1 VRRRAGPS
9 VRQHPLIGAVA
20 PLAPRMRTH
29 ETVEIRPMNAEH
41 QTGTPIYKQVAM
53 HIISE
58 ISAHEAKAGA
68 RLPSEDALSQLFG
81 VTRTTVR
88 RSLGDLVQKGL
99 LNKVHGGGTFFRGTD
114 VIEQPLATSMVSFS
128 EALDDLGLAFE
139 TQVIEARRVSRPPE
153 SVTARLEQDGSAY
166 YLRRLR
172 SVNGVPMMLVD
183 CYVGA
188 REFPGL
194 LDRDFSQRRLFSVL
208 SEDYGVEVSHGTR
221 TFAAIAATA
230 ELARCLRVSVSD
242 PLLYAEQTARRA
254 DERAVEVSNIW
265 FSGRHFKL
273 VANLSRPKNE

>member
-1 VRRRAGPS
+1 
-9 VRQHPLIGAVA
+9 
-20 PLAPRMRTH
+20 
-29 ETVEIRPMNAEH
+29 MNAEH

-68 RLPSEDALSQLFG
+68 RLPSEDALSHLFG

-88 RSLGDLVQKGL
+88 RSLGELVQKGL
-99 LNKVHGGGTFFRGTD
+99 LSKVHGGGTFFRGTD

-128 EALDDLGLAFE
+128 EALDDLNLHFE
-139 TQVIEARRVSRPPE
+139 TTVIEARRVNRPSE
-153 SVTARLEQDGSAY
+153 SVRTRLEQDGSVF

-172 SVNGVPMMLVD
+172 SVNGLPMMLVD
-183 CYVGA
+183 CYVPV
-188 REFPGL
+188 RDFPNL
-194 LDRDFSQRRLFSVL
+194 LDQDFRERRLFSVFA
-208 SEDYGVEVSHGTR
+208 EDYGVEVSHGTR
-221 TFAAIAATA
+221 TFSAIAATA
-230 ELARCLRVSVSD
+230 ELARFLKVSVSD

-254 DERAVEVSNIW
+254 DERAVEISNIW

>member
-1 VRRRAGPS
+1 
-9 VRQHPLIGAVA
+9 L
-20 PLAPRMRTH
+20 RTH

-88 RSLGDLVQKGL
+88 RSLGELVQKGL
-99 LNKVHGGGTFFRGTD
+99 LSKVHGGGTFFRGTD

-128 EALDDLGLAFE
+128 EALDDLNLHFE
-139 TQVIEARRVSRPPE
+139 TTVIEARRINRPSE
-153 SVTARLEQDGSAY
+153 TVRTRLEQDGSVF

-172 SVNGVPMMLVD
+172 SVNGLPMMLVD
-183 CYVGA
+183 CYVPA
-188 REFPGL
+188 RDFPNL
-194 LDRDFSQRRLFSVL
+194 LDQDFRERRLFSVFA
-208 SEDYGVEVSHGTR
+208 EDYGVEVSHGTR
-221 TFAAIAATA
+221 TFSAIAATA
-230 ELARCLRVSVSD
+230 ELARFLKVSVSD

-254 DERAVEVSNIW
+254 DERAVEISNIW